1 MEKLFTFNKFFIGFC
16 ALLIAIVFAAK
27 IVSDMKVAEDAKK
40 VAQGIFQWDWAAMH
54 LHCDAVITDARVID
68 RSETEAKV
76 EVTAKQTISNA
87 VMAST
92 EPGDP
97 GSAPGSETGSTPSS
111 ESRTTSSTEPA
122 TNTAP
127 KITGGAPKQSDCKA
141 ILTFYRTNNQ
151 WELGRVEIQ

>member
-92 EPGDP
+92 EPGAS

-111 ESRTTSSTEPA
+111 ELGTTSSTEQA

>member
-16 ALLIAIVFAAK
+16 ALLIAIVFASK

-40 VAQGIFQWDWAAMH
+40 VAQEIFRWDWDAMN

-76 EVTAKQTISNA
+76 EVTAKQTISTA
-87 VMAST
+87 AMS
-92 EPGDP
+92 
-97 GSAPGSETGSTPSS
+97 GSEADSASGT
-111 ESRTTSSTEPA
+111 A
-122 TNTAP
+122 AP